1 MSKNYFQILE
11 VGKNVGKF
19 ILGEALKCRKM
30 TWPKYKN
37 VKKWTK
43 QIFRIKMHGENFM
56 TFLPPFSDIFTHGS
70 IFRHF
75 FFPETKK
82 SRILKTFSGIFTCNP
97 SESRTYNSKPFNFIL
112 WFYPFCKMPKRGR
125 SNKLI

>member
-1 MSKNYFQILE
+1 
-11 VGKNVGKF
+11 
-19 ILGEALKCRKM
+19 M

-56 TFLPPFSDIFTHGS
+56 TP
-70 IFRHF
+70 

-97 SESRTYNSKPFNFIL
+97 SEPRTYNSKPFNFIL
-112 WFYPFCKMPKRGR
+112 WFYPF
-125 SNKLI
+125 